1 MNILYY
7 PEINIPR
14 TEWAIRAFL
23 YYDEVAAI
31 VPYKYNM
38 EPDSYEPFMREIL
51 VNELVTPIDPMMN
64 LRHQEQI
71 QELFQQYVTSH
82 RRSLEQ
88 RKGFFHRTRNLKG
101 FKLHEGKF
109 SHSLYRFLEE
119 LGLAKYDKNGWY
131 DVEPHTAND
140 LMYYLASVLANTMD
154 YRLSTD
160 QMSYSF
166 STTYIHTPEYEIR
179 HQNNRRNCILKELIP
194 VPIDYDL
201 RKIRHFKET
210 HRELLRT
217 FRNHVEEIA
226 LDATILPESE
236 LFSIK
241 LDQLRQEK
249 EEISARMN
257 ESHLGNIIL
266 GKICGVFSPMSG
278 VSALLNAI
286 YNACHVERPDYN
298 CQGMK
303 YIVLA
308 ERNLIRK

>member
-1 MNILYY
+1 MKILYY

-38 EPDSYEPFMREIL
+38 EPDLYEPFMREAV
-51 VNELVTPIDPMMN
+51 VNELVIPIDPMMN
-64 LRHQEQI
+64 LRYQEQVQKI
-71 QELFQQYVTSH
+71 FEQYVTSH
-82 RRSLEQ
+82 MRSLEQ
-88 RKGFFHRTRNLKG
+88 RRGFFHRIRHLER

-109 SHSLYRFLEE
+109 GHSLYHFLEE
-119 LGLAKYDKNGWY
+119 LGLAEQDKNGWY
-131 DVEPHTAND
+131 NVEPHTAND
-140 LMYYLASVLANTMD
+140 LMYYLASVLANTRD

-160 QMSYSF
+160 RMLYSF
-166 STTYIHTPEYEIR
+166 STRYIHTPEYEIR
-179 HQNNRRNCILKELIP
+179 YQNKRRNCILKELMP
-194 VPIDYDL
+194 APRDYDL
-201 RKIRHFKET
+201 GKIKHFKET

-226 LDATILPESE
+226 LDATISPESE

-249 EEISARMN
+249 EEISARMS
-257 ESHLGNIIL
+257 ESRLGDIIF
-266 GKICGVFSPMSG
+266 GKICGVLSPMCRA
-278 VSALLNAI
+278 SALLNAI
-286 YNACHVERPDYN
+286 YNACHVERPDVN
-298 CQGMK
+298 CKGMK

-308 ERNLIRK
+308 ERNLMRR

>member
-14 TEWAIRAFL
+14 TEWAVRAFL

-38 EPDSYEPFMREIL
+38 EPDLYEPFMREAV
-51 VNELVTPIDPMMN
+51 VNELIIPIDPMMN
-64 LRHQEQI
+64 LRYQEQVQKI
-71 QELFQQYVTSH
+71 FEQYVTSH
-82 RRSLEQ
+82 MRSLEQ
-88 RKGFFHRTRNLKG
+88 RRGFFHRMKHLKA

-109 SHSLYRFLEE
+109 GHSLYHSLEE

-160 QMSYSF
+160 RMSYSF
-166 STTYIHTPEYEIR
+166 SIRYIHTPEYEIR
-179 HQNNRRNCILKELIP
+179 HQNNRRNCILKELMP
-194 VPIDYDL
+194 APKNYDL
-201 RKIRHFKET
+201 GRIKHFKET

-226 LDATILPESE
+226 LDATISPESE

-249 EEISARMN
+249 EEISARMS
-257 ESHLGNIIL
+257 ESRLGDIIF
-266 GKICGVFSPMSG
+266 GKICGVLSPMWG
-278 VSALLNAI
+278 ASALLNAI
-286 YNACHVERPDYN
+286 YNACHVERPDVN
-298 CQGMK
+298 CKGMK

-308 ERNLIRK
+308 ERNLIRR